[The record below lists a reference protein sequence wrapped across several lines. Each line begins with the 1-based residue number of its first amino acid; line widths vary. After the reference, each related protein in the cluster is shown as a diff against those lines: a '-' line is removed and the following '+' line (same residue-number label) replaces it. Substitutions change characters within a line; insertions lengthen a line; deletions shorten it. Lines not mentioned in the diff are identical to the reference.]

1 MIILGRNVSN
11 KNKVVQLIVQLH
23 HKNGQWLDVMSTV
36 ITFWQKLEYLK
47 WAKVN
52 FLHVRRI
59 VQVDLALQLRNK
71 NTKD

>member
-1 MIILGRNVSN
+1 MIILGRNVNN

-47 WAKVN
+47 
-52 FLHVRRI
+52 
-59 VQVDLALQLRNK
+59 
-71 NTKD
+71 